1 MVEGVKTNK
10 QQLRLLQ
17 HLQPTATKIKLS
29 KSITS
34 TYCYYI
40 NVSVNMRLSVERKPI
55 RVNPD
60 PKRVIAR
67 FFFNGNDRA
76 KEVIQRV
83 MGISE
88 EDAFSI
94 ISPLLQEYSKRHRNI
109 TRVLNRHCSKLK
121 PLFAELDIDFD
132 TLTVY
137 RKLLIGSYFT
147 HEYSIE
153 SAAFFNPSI
162 IQDPDQTELQEGQRR
177 VIMSF
182 RAVGEG
188 HISSITFRRALFD
201 KYNNITVLPAGNYID
216 EAEIVRNAVYNKKL
230 FFDKAAIT
238 QINIAVLEELESK
251 LDHHFEYSNLRR
263 IILDSQKGQESDLK
277 KLEYDKVLWLADSYY
292 EIVFSLDTD
301 ISDRVIFPISEYERK
316 GIEDARFVEF
326 KADDGSSIYYATY
339 TAYDGALIMPKL
351 LQTNDFYNFKIM
363 PLYGAGAQNKNLA
376 LFPRKINGKYV
387 MISRIDGCNN
397 YIMYSDKIN
406 IWEKPILL
414 QQPKFTWEFIQ
425 IGNCGSPIETEQ
437 GWIVIT
443 HGVGPMRRY
452 VLGAS
457 LLKLDDPAVEIGR
470 LSEPLLIPNSE
481 EREGYVPNVIYSCG
495 SIVNNGKLVIP
506 YGLSDYSTSFAEID
520 MNDLI
525 NKLIEEGKQQKAAK
539 KKHVTAK
546 EEVVSK

>member
-1 MVEGVKTNK
+1 
-10 QQLRLLQ
+10 
-17 HLQPTATKIKLS
+17 
-29 KSITS
+29 
-34 TYCYYI
+34 
-40 NVSVNMRLSVERKPI
+40 MRLSIERKPI
-55 RVNPD
+55 RINPD

-67 FFFNGNDRA
+67 FFFNGSDRA

-83 MGISE
+83 MNITEDIAFGIV
-88 EDAFSI
+88 
-94 ISPLLQEYSKRHRNI
+94 SPLLQEYSKRHRNI

-121 PLFAELDIDFD
+121 PLFTDLGIDYD

-162 IQDPDQTELQEGQRR
+162 VEDPDQTDLHEGQKR
-177 VIMSF
+177 VIISF

-188 HISSITFRRALFD
+188 HISSITFRRALLD
-201 KYNNITVLPAGNYID
+201 QANNITVMPAGSYID

-230 FFDKAAIT
+230 FFDKAAVT
-238 QINIAVLEELESK
+238 QIDINVLNELESK
-251 LDHHFEYSNLRR
+251 LDHHFEYANLRR
-263 IILDSQKGQESDLK
+263 IIIDSQKLQESDMI

-316 GIEDARFVEF
+316 GIEDARFVHF
-326 KADDGSSIYYATY
+326 KNDDGSKIYYATY
-339 TAYDGALIMPKL
+339 TAYDGSLIMPKL
-351 LQTNDFYNFKIM
+351 LQTTDFYNFKIM

-376 LFPRKINGKYV
+376 LFPRKINGKFA

-406 IWEKPILL
+406 IWEKPIML
-414 QQPKFTWEFIQ
+414 QQPKFSWEFIQ
-425 IGNCGSPIETEQ
+425 IGNCGSPIETKH

-457 LLKLDDPAVEIGR
+457 LLKLDDPEVEIGR
-470 LSEPLLIPNSE
+470 LNEPLLIPNSD
-481 EREGYVPNVIYSCG
+481 EREGYVPNVLYSCG
-495 SIVNNGKLVIP
+495 ALVHNGKLIIP
-506 YGLSDYSTSFAEID
+506 YGVSDSSTAFAEVD
-520 MNDLI
+520 MAELI
-525 NKLIEEGKQQKAAK
+525 TKLISDKKESDKA
-539 KKHVTAK
+539 
-546 EEVVSK
+546 EM

>member
-1 MVEGVKTNK
+1 
-10 QQLRLLQ
+10 
-17 HLQPTATKIKLS
+17 
-29 KSITS
+29 
-34 TYCYYI
+34 
-40 NVSVNMRLSVERKPI
+40 MRLSVERKPV

-83 MGISE
+83 ME
-88 EDAFSI
+88 LNENQAFGI

-109 TRVLNRHCSKLK
+109 TRVLNRHCGKLK
-121 PLFAELDIDFD
+121 NLFEELNIDYD
-132 TLTVY
+132 SLSVY
-137 RKLLIGSYFT
+137 MKLLIGSYFT

-162 IQDPDQTELQEGQRR
+162 VDDPDQGDLEDGERR
-177 VIMSF
+177 VIISF

-188 HISSITFRRALFD
+188 HISSITFRRALID
-201 KYNNITVLPAGNYID
+201 KYNNITVIPAGDYID

-230 FFDKAAIT
+230 FFEKAVVT
-238 QINIAVLEELESK
+238 QINIDVLNEIEGK
-251 LDHHFEYSNLRR
+251 LDHHFEYANLRH
-263 IILDSQKGQESDLK
+263 ILIDSQKLQPDDMK

-292 EIVFSLDTD
+292 EIVFSMDTD

-316 GIEDARFVEF
+316 GIEDARFVKF
-326 KADDGSSIYYATY
+326 MHDDGSKVYYATY

-406 IWEKPILL
+406 IWEKPVEL
-414 QQPKFTWEFIQ
+414 QRPKFSWEFVQ
-425 IGNCGSPIETEQ
+425 IGNCGSPIETEA
-437 GWIVIT
+437 GWLMIT
-443 HGVGPMRRY
+443 HGVGPMRKY
-452 VLGAS
+452 VLSVS

-470 LSEPLLIPNSE
+470 LREPLLVPNAE

-495 SIVNNGKLVIP
+495 AIIHNNKLIIP
-506 YGLSDYSTSFAEID
+506 YGLSDYSTSFAEVEVDALID
-520 MNDLI
+520 RLLNDEKPL
-525 NKLIEEGKQQKAAK
+525 
-539 KKHVTAK
+539 
-546 EEVVSK
+546 

>member
-1 MVEGVKTNK
+1 
-10 QQLRLLQ
+10 
-17 HLQPTATKIKLS
+17 
-29 KSITS
+29 
-34 TYCYYI
+34 
-40 NVSVNMRLSVERKPI
+40 MRLSIERKPV

-83 MGISE
+83 MELTE
-88 EDAFSI
+88 EEAFGI

-121 PLFAELDIDFD
+121 NLFEELNIDYD
-132 TLTVY
+132 SLTVY
-137 RKLLIGSYFT
+137 LKLLIGSYFT

-162 IQDPDQTELQEGQRR
+162 IEDPDQSDLEDGERR
-177 VIMSF
+177 VIISF

-188 HISSITFRRALFD
+188 HISSITFRRALID
-201 KYNNITVLPAGNYID
+201 RYNNITVIPAGSYID

-230 FFDKAAIT
+230 FFDKAVVT
-238 QINIAVLEELESK
+238 QINIDVLNEVEGK
-251 LDHHFEYSNLRR
+251 LDHHFEYANLRR
-263 IILDSQKGQESDLK
+263 ILIDSQKLQEDDLK
-277 KLEYDKVLWLADSYY
+277 KLEYDKILWLADSYY
-292 EIVFSLDTD
+292 EIVFSMDTD

-316 GIEDARFVEF
+316 GIEDARFVKF
-326 KADDGSSIYYATY
+326 TNDDGSPVYYATY

-351 LQTNDFYNFKIM
+351 LQTNDFYNFRIM
-363 PLYGAGAQNKNLA
+363 PLYGDGAQNKNLA

-406 IWEKPILL
+406 IWEKPIQL
-414 QQPKFTWEFIQ
+414 QKPKFSWEFVQ
-425 IGNCGSPIETEQ
+425 IGNCGSPIETEH
-437 GWIVIT
+437 GWLMIT
-443 HGVGPMRRY
+443 HGVGPMRKY
-452 VLGAS
+452 VLSVS

-470 LSEPLLIPNSE
+470 LKEPLLVPNSE

-495 SIVNNGKLVIP
+495 SIIHNNKLIIP
-506 YGLSDYSTSFAEID
+506 YGLSDYSTSFAEVEVEALID
-520 MNDLI
+520 RLLSD
-525 NKLIEEGKQQKAAK
+525 GA
-539 KKHVTAK
+539 
-546 EEVVSK
+546 

>member
-1 MVEGVKTNK
+1 
-10 QQLRLLQ
+10 
-17 HLQPTATKIKLS
+17 
-29 KSITS
+29 
-34 TYCYYI
+34 
-40 NVSVNMRLSVERKPI
+40 MRLSIIRKPI
-55 RVNPD
+55 RINPD

-83 MGISE
+83 MDISE
-88 EDAFSI
+88 DVAFGI
-94 ISPLLQEYSKRHRNI
+94 VSPLLQEYSKRHRNI
-109 TRVLNRHCSKLK
+109 TRALNRNCTRLM
-121 PLFAELDIDFD
+121 PLFKELDIDFD
-132 TLTVY
+132 SITVY

-162 IQDPDQTELQEGQRR
+162 VADPDQTELHEGQKR
-177 VIMSF
+177 VIISF

-188 HISSITFRRALFD
+188 HISSITFRRALID
-201 KYNNITVLPAGNYID
+201 QNNKITVLPAGSYID

-230 FFDKAAIT
+230 FFEKAAVT
-238 QINIAVLEELESK
+238 QIDINVLKELEGK

-263 IILDSQKGQESDLK
+263 IIVDSQALQETDLK

-316 GIEDARFVEF
+316 GIEDARFVHFIDE
-326 KADDGSSIYYATY
+326 DGSAVYYATY

-351 LQTNDFYNFKIM
+351 LQTNDFINFKIM

-376 LFPRKINGKYV
+376 LFPRKINGKFA

-414 QQPKFTWEFIQ
+414 QKPKFTWEFIQ
-425 IGNCGSPIETEQ
+425 IGNCGSPIETEH

-457 LLKLDDPAVEIGR
+457 LMKLSDPAVEIGR
-470 LSEPLLIPNSE
+470 LKEPLLVPNSD
-481 EREGYVPNVIYSCG
+481 EREGYVPNVLYSCG
-495 SIVNNGKLVIP
+495 SIIHNGKLIIP
-506 YGLSDYSTSFAEID
+506 YGVSDSSTAFAEV
-520 MNDLI
+520 DLAELLD
-525 NKLIEEGKQQKAAK
+525 KLIADGSE
-539 KKHVTAK
+539 
-546 EEVVSK
+546 

>member
-1 MVEGVKTNK
+1 
-10 QQLRLLQ
+10 
-17 HLQPTATKIKLS
+17 
-29 KSITS
+29 
-34 TYCYYI
+34 
-40 NVSVNMRLSVERKPI
+40 MRLSIERKPI
-55 RVNPD
+55 RINPD

-83 MGISE
+83 MNISE
-88 EDAFSI
+88 EVAFSI
-94 ISPLLQEYSKRHRNI
+94 VSPILQEYSKRHRNI
-109 TRVLNRHCSKLK
+109 TRVLNRHCTKLK
-121 PLFAELDIDFD
+121 PLFVELNIDFD
-132 TLTVY
+132 TLTVS

-162 IQDPDQTELQEGQRR
+162 VEDPDQTELQEGQRR
-177 VIMSF
+177 VIISF

-188 HISSITFRRALFD
+188 HISSITFRRALIDQF
-201 KYNNITVLPAGNYID
+201 NNITVLPAGSYID

-230 FFDKAAIT
+230 FFEKAAVT
-238 QINIAVLEELESK
+238 HINIDVLKELEGK

-263 IILDSQKGQESDLK
+263 IILDSQKLKETDLQR
-277 KLEYDKVLWLADSYY
+277 LEYDKILWLADSYY

-316 GIEDARFVEF
+316 GIEDARFVQF
-326 KADDGSSIYYATY
+326 KHEDDSYIYYATY
-339 TAYDGALIMPKL
+339 TAYDGSLIMPKL

-376 LFPRKINGKYV
+376 LFPRKINGKYA
-387 MISRIDGCNN
+387 MISRIDGYNN

-414 QQPKFTWEFIQ
+414 QQPRFAWEFIQ
-425 IGNCGSPIETEQ
+425 IGNCGSPIETEH

-457 LLKLDDPAVEIGR
+457 LLQLDDPTIEIGR
-470 LSEPLLIPNSE
+470 LTEPLLIPNSD
-481 EREGYVPNVIYSCG
+481 EREGYVPNVLYSCG
-495 SIVNNGKLVIP
+495 SLVHNGKLIIP
-506 YGLSDYSTSFAEID
+506 YGVSDSSTAFAEVD
-520 MNDLI
+520 MEELI
-525 NKLIEEGKQQKAAK
+525 NKFKGNC
-539 KKHVTAK
+539 
-546 EEVVSK
+546 

>member
-1 MVEGVKTNK
+1 
-10 QQLRLLQ
+10 
-17 HLQPTATKIKLS
+17 
-29 KSITS
+29 
-34 TYCYYI
+34 
-40 NVSVNMRLSVERKPI
+40 MRLVVERKPL

-76 KEVIQRV
+76 KEVIERV
-83 MGISE
+83 MEISE
-88 EDAFSI
+88 AAAFSI
-94 ISPLLQEYSKRHRNI
+94 VSPLLQEYSRRHRNI
-109 TRVLNRHCSKLK
+109 TRVLNRHCSRLK
-121 PLFAELDIDFD
+121 PLFAELEIDYD

-137 RKLLIGSYFT
+137 RKLLVGSYFT

-162 IQDPDQTELQEGQRR
+162 VEDPDQIELQEGQKRM
-177 VIMSF
+177 IISF

-188 HISSITFRRALFD
+188 HISSITFRRALVD
-201 KYNNITVLPAGNYID
+201 QNNNITVLPAGSYID

-230 FFDKAAIT
+230 FFDKAVAT
-238 QINIAVLEELESK
+238 QINIDVLKEVETK
-251 LDHHFEYSNLRR
+251 LDHHFEYSNLRSA
-263 IILDSQKGQESDLK
+263 ILDSQKLQESDMQ
-277 KLEYDKVLWLADSYY
+277 KLEYDKILWLADSYY

-316 GIEDARFVEF
+316 GIEDARFVHF
-326 KADDGSSIYYATY
+326 KHDDDTSVYYATY

-351 LQTNDFYNFKIM
+351 LQTTDFYNFKIM

-406 IWEKPILL
+406 IWEKPELL
-414 QQPKFTWEFIQ
+414 QKPKFNWEFIQ
-425 IGNCGSPIETEQ
+425 IGNCGSPIETPD
-437 GWIVIT
+437 GWIMIT

-457 LLKLDDPAVEIGR
+457 LLKLDDPAIEIGR
-470 LSEPLLIPNSE
+470 LREPLLIPNSE
-481 EREGYVPNVIYSCG
+481 EREGYVPNVLYSCG
-495 SIVNNGKLVIP
+495 AIVHNGKLIIP
-506 YGLSDYSTSFAEID
+506 YGVSDSSTAFAELD
-520 MNDLI
+520 LSDLI
-525 NKLIEEGKQQKAAK
+525 NKLKEDGGISAQIDAEAAEK
-539 KKHVTAK
+539 KKKGEKTA
-546 EEVVSK
+546 VAG

>member
-1 MVEGVKTNK
+1 
-10 QQLRLLQ
+10 
-17 HLQPTATKIKLS
+17 
-29 KSITS
+29 
-34 TYCYYI
+34 
-40 NVSVNMRLSVERKPI
+40 MRLSIERKPI

-76 KEVIQRV
+76 KEVLQRV

-88 EDAFSI
+88 ETAFGI
-94 ISPLLQEYSKRHRNI
+94 VSPLLQEYSKRHRNI

-121 PLFAELDIDFD
+121 PLFLELGIDFD
-132 TLTVY
+132 TLTVN

-162 IQDPDQTELQEGQRR
+162 VEDPDQSELEEGQRR
-177 VIMSF
+177 VIISF

-188 HISSITFRRALFD
+188 HISSITFRRALID
-201 KYNNITVLPAGNYID
+201 KDNKITVLPAGNYID

-230 FFDKAAIT
+230 FFEKAAIT
-238 QINIAVLEELESK
+238 QINIDILSELESK
-251 LDHHFEYSNLRR
+251 LDHHFEYANLRR
-263 IILDSQKGQESDLK
+263 IILDSQRLQEDDMRR
-277 KLEYDKVLWLADSYY
+277 LEYDKVLWLADSYY

-316 GIEDARFVEF
+316 GIEDARFVQFFNE
-326 KADDGSSIYYATY
+326 DGSSVYYATY
-339 TAYDGALIMPKL
+339 TAYDGSLIMPKL
-351 LQTNDFYNFKIM
+351 LQTTDFYNFKIM

-406 IWEKPILL
+406 IWAKPELL
-414 QQPKFTWEFIQ
+414 QKPKFSWEFVQ
-425 IGNCGSPIETEQ
+425 IGNCGSPIETKD

-457 LLKLDDPAVEIGR
+457 LLKLDDPTVEIGR
-470 LSEPLLIPNSE
+470 LKEPLLIPNSD
-481 EREGYVPNVIYSCG
+481 EREGYVPNVLYSCG
-495 SIVNNGKLVIP
+495 SIVHNNKLIIP
-506 YGLSDYSTSFAEID
+506 YGISDSSTSFAEV
-520 MNDLI
+520 DLDELLA
-525 NKLIEEGKQQKAAK
+525 KFKEDGIEE
-539 KKHVTAK
+539 
-546 EEVVSK
+546 